1 MNMRRG
7 ASLEVCCAVAVLAGV
22 LMPPSAT
29 VVIARP
35 PTDRVAE
42 ADLKVAYTISFLKF
56 LTHSKKDPR
65 REDSR
70 VRLCV
75 VGEGDVADAFKRV
88 DGMAL
93 QLGASKTL
101 QIERTPSRLR
111 DAALS
116 LCWAVYVDDA
126 NQHHIP
132 SIAKQLRGKG
142 VLLIA
147 ESKGALAKG
156 AMLNLLRVGDKL
168 RWEMSRSLIE
178 AEALVM
184 SAQVYRNAVRVE
196 PASAGDQ

>member
-7 ASLEVCCAVAVLAGV
+7 ASLKVCCAVAVLAGV
-22 LMPPSAT
+22 LLPPFAA
-29 VVIARP
+29 VVIARA
-35 PTDRVAE
+35 PTERVPAAE
-42 ADLKVAYTISFLKF
+42 LKVAYTIAFLKF
-56 LTHSKKDPR
+56 LTHAKKDPR
-65 REDSR
+65 REDSL

-101 QIERTPSRLR
+101 RVERAPPRLR
-111 DAALS
+111 GAALS
-116 LCWAVYVDDA
+116 QCWAVYVDDA
-126 NQHHIP
+126 NQHRIP

-142 VLLIA
+142 VLLIS

-156 AMLNLLRVGDKL
+156 AMLNLLHVGDKL
-168 RWEMSRSLIE
+168 RWEMSRSLME

-184 SAQVYRNAVRVE
+184 SAQVYRNAVHIE
-196 PASAGDQ
+196 